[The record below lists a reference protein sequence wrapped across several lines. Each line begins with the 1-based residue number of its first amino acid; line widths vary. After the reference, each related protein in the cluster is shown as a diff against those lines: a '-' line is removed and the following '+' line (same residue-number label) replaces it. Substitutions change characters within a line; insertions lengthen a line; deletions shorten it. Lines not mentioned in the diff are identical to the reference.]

1 VLERN
6 ECSFEE
12 RGGIRIIRGEG
23 DDMRGF
29 GFLVALEGG
38 SWVGGNSSKVIIR
51 VGPGM

>member
-1 VLERN
+1 MSV
-6 ECSFEE
+6 SFEE
-12 RGGIRIIRGEG
+12 RGGIRISEG

-38 SWVGGNSSKVIIR
+38 SWVGGSSSKVIIR